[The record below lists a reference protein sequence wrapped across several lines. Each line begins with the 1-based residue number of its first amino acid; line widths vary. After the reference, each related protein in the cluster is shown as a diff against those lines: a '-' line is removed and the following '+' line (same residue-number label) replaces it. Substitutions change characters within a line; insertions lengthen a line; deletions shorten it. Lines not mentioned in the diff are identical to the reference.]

1 MATVRGSN
9 TDNSLH
15 DNMSETNPVLP
26 DAPLDVREQLRQHF
40 SVPYTQHNDRWHNL
54 WEKGEFLPFDR
65 GQPNPALIDTLTDRH
80 TLVGKPVISHNGKT
94 RKRALVPGCGRGY
107 DVLLLAAFG
116 YDAYGLEVSESAVK
130 ACNEF
135 AEKEFAQYTTRG
147 SEYGC
152 GMVKFVLGDFF
163 KNDWFEELRLPAGG
177 FDLIYD
183 YTVGRPYESRAHYM
197 LMLLQFLCALPPARR
212 PDWALRTSQLLNRSS
227 EARLICVE
235 FPTYKA
241 PSTGGPPFGLTP
253 DVYVSHLS
261 RPGEHV
267 PYTPQGYPE
276 ESSSSKE
283 GIDGK
288 SGLVR
293 LDHWQ
298 PERTHA
304 IGKGTDWVSV
314 WTHK

>member
-1 MATVRGSN
+1 MVSIGGTIPRCIITVCSSFTAILLQILEGYCPSQTITTIATTRGSN
-9 TDNSLH
+9 TENNLR
-15 DNMSETNPVLP
+15 DNMSDTNPVLP

-135 AEKEFAQYTTRG
+135 AEKEFAQYTTKG

-152 GMVKFVLGDFF
+152 GLVKFILGDFF
-163 KNDWFEELRLPAGG
+163 KTDWFEELRLPAGG

-183 YTVGRPYESRAHYM
+183 YTVGRPYESQYPLHADVVTVPVCSSA
-197 LMLLQFLCALPPARR
+197 CA
-212 PDWALRTSQLLNRSS
+212 
-227 EARLICVE
+227 
-235 FPTYKA
+235 
-241 PSTGGPPFGLTP
+241 STGLGFA
-253 DVYVSHLS
+253 Y
-261 RPGEHV
+261 
-267 PYTPQGYPE
+267 Q
-276 ESSSSKE
+276 
-283 GIDGK
+283 
-288 SGLVR
+288 
-293 LDHWQ
+293 
-298 PERTHA
+298 
-304 IGKGTDWVSV
+304 
-314 WTHK
+314 